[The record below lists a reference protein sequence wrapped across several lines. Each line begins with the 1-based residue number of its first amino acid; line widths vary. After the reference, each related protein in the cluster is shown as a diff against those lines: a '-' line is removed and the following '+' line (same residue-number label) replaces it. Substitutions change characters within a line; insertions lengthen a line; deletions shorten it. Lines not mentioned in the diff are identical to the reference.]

1 LNIYEITE
9 DYLRNETG
17 GTLATI
23 VNKVGATPQ
32 HAGAKIFIGGDG
44 KIFGTIGGGCL
55 EAEVWQEAR
64 RISNTNENKLL
75 HFAMNGSCVE
85 DEGMICGGSVD
96 VFLEPVLQKYHDVY
110 KGIKN
115 CMEEDDRALVIT
127 TFFNRSFTK
136 TLLYRDGKT
145 LGDPLPE
152 NIGRSIEGY
161 FDAGKLIFQEGAII
175 EPIAAPSHL
184 YIFGA
189 GHVSQYISTI
199 AKIAEFEVTV
209 IDDRESFANKER
221 FPEADEIIV
230 EEFKSVFKRIHI
242 KPDEYAV
249 IVTRGHA
256 HDAFI
261 LEEVLKKPCRY
272 MGMIGSKRKT
282 KIIFDHLKTAEVDEN
297 VFNEAD
303 APLILLQ
310 KTRKKVLFDENILNK
325 VHAPIGID
333 IGAETPQEI
342 AVSIV
347 AELIRE
353 RRAKKRRL

>member
-1 LNIYEITE
+1 MNIYEITE

-17 GTLATI
+17 GTIATI
-23 VNKVGATPQ
+23 INKVGATPQ
-32 HAGAKIFIGGDG
+32 HTGAKIFIGGDG

-64 RISNTNENKLL
+64 RIFNTNEIRLL

-85 DEGMICGGSVD
+85 DEGMICGGNVD
-96 VFLEPVLQKYHDVY
+96 VFLEPLLQKYHDVY
-110 KGIKN
+110 KGIRN
-115 CMEEDDRALVIT
+115 CTEESGHALAIT
-127 TFFNRSFTK
+127 TFSDRSFTK

-145 LGDPLPE
+145 LGDTLPE
-152 NIGRSIEGY
+152 NIGKNIESY
-161 FDAGKLIFQEGAII
+161 FDAGKLIFHEGAII
-175 EPIAAPSHL
+175 EPIVAPSHL

-189 GHVSQYISTI
+189 GHVSQYISAI

-230 EEFKSVFKRIHI
+230 EEFKSVFEHIDI

-282 KIIFDHLKTAEVDEN
+282 KIIFDHLKGEDVDEN
-297 VFNEAD
+297 ILEEEHTPF
-303 APLILLQ
+303 ILLR
-310 KTRKKVLFDENILNK
+310 KTRKKVLFDEKVINE

-347 AELIRE
+347 AELIKE
-353 RRAKKRRL
+353 RRAKKGR